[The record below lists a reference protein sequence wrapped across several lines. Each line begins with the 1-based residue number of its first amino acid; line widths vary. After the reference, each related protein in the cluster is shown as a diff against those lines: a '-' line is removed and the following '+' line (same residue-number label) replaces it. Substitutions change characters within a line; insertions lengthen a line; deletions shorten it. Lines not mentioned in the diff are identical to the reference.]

1 MSISLKEFAK
11 KRYSDFVKSQTSP
24 LVQATC
30 RRVMDRMVKDLGRI
44 ADSRLIE
51 GEILGKLS
59 FTWRQ
64 VGEVSFVV
72 IPSDPVLFK
81 KLEWGEF
88 NEDGTYKIPPHSIL
102 QELRVTVR
110 MY

>member
-1 MSISLKEFAK
+1 MSISLKEFAN
-11 KRYSDFVKSQTSP
+11 KRYVDFVKSQTSP
-24 LVQATC
+24 LIQDTC
-30 RRVMDRMVKDLGRI
+30 KRVMNRIVKDLGRI

-51 GEILGKLS
+51 GEIRGKLS

-64 VGEVSFVV
+64 IGEVSFAV

-88 NEDGTYKIPPHSIL
+88 NEDGTYKTPPHSVL
-102 QELRVTVR
+102 QELKVTIR